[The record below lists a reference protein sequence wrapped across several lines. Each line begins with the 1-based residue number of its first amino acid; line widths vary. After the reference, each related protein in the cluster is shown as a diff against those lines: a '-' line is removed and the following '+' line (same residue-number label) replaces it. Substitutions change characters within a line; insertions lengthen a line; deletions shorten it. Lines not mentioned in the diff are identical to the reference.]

1 MSDTNENKNL
11 VPQDKI
17 DGKVEWNGCTLEELK
32 RRRVV
37 ALVRRELG
45 REKLAYNVGEIKGN
59 VAANGVR
66 GLLFSKS
73 TVAKLKTADY
83 LLLGWKIARGL
94 LMLRNRK
101 RR

>member
-1 MSDTNENKNL
+1 MSETTDNKGI
-11 VPQDKI
+11 VPQNKI
-17 DGKVEWNGCTLEELK
+17 DGKAEWSGLTLEELK

-45 REKLAYNVGEIKGN
+45 REKLAYSLGEMKGN
-59 VAANGVR
+59 VASNGIR

-83 LLLGWKIARGL
+83 LLLGWKIAKGL

>member
-1 MSDTNENKNL
+1 MSDTIDNKSI
-11 VPQDKI
+11 VPQHKI
-17 DGKVEWNGCTLEELK
+17 DGKEEWQGCTLEELK

-45 REKLAYNVGEIKGN
+45 REKLAHNIGEMKGN
-59 VAANGVR
+59 VASNGIR
-66 GLLFSKS
+66 GLLFSRN

-83 LLLGWKIARGL
+83 LLLGWKIAKGL
-94 LMLRNRK
+94 ISLRNRK

>member
-1 MSDTNENKNL
+1 MNENNKL
-11 VPQDKI
+11 ITADMTEKWE
-17 DGKVEWNGCTLEELK
+17 GYTLEELK

-45 REKLAYNVGEIKGN
+45 REKIVAKADQTRHN

-66 GLLFSKS
+66 GLLFGKG

-83 LLLGWKIARGL
+83 MLIGWKLSKTL
-94 LMLRNRK
+94 LKMWSRNRK
-101 RR
+101 